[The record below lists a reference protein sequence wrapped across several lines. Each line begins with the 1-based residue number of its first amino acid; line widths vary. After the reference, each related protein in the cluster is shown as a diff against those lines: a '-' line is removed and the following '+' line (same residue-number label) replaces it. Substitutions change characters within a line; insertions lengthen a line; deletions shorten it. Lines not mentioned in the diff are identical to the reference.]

1 MNNTPVSESVPLLTI
16 CIPTYNR
23 GQRVY
28 SLVLFLV
35 EQIVSQH
42 RDKVELLVVN
52 NCSTDDT
59 IALLTPLESKGVTLI
74 NRSVH
79 LPSAE
84 ANMFASLEFCR
95 GRYIWFHGDDDIP
108 VVGTVEWLLTTI
120 ESGDVDMYIFN
131 SMAIDINGAPTSER
145 FLKMNSAH
153 VDLSGDSVVFSC
165 GFLYVLAGISTVVFR
180 RSMAFADVAKEIAN
194 LQEIYA
200 HVAWLLRCFARS
212 RVRIVAQSLVSYR
225 TDDTQRSFTHFKR
238 YAKRKKI
245 GDHFVWSFGLIRLL
259 QYLLDSGTLSAGGI
273 SRIYDGRRD
282 GTRFRLLDETV
293 YQIYLQMKSGMF
305 SKERRNLVSRKDFKL
320 AREFLYRVDLFSFD
334 TMSILEE
341 LLSMLERRPKDIFWR
356 RKAINVCQRFERVF
370 FAQHAENFYR
380 PIKAGLLMGYRIY
393 RTPSGFVALSDSAH
407 HRRESVLSYIDP
419 LEAYPDILTGIT
431 LEAVQARIVQV
442 VAEQTN
448 FASQPSNLVS
458 AASQIADAL
467 HHIGH
472 NIQVI
477 GQASHTLSG
486 LRAHEVEIQRQ
497 STFAL
502 RLLTYRLF
510 FGPLRHAWRWTRRK
524 MKMA

>member
-1 MNNTPVSESVPLLTI
+1 MNDTPVSGSVPLLSI

-35 EQIVSQH
+35 EQVVSRH
-42 RDKVELLVVN
+42 RDKVELIVVN

-59 IALLTPLESKGVTLI
+59 ISLLAPLESMGVTLV

-84 ANMFASLEFCR
+84 ANMFASLELCR

-108 VVGTVEWLLTTI
+108 VVQTVEWLLTTI
-120 ESGDVDMYIFN
+120 ESNDVDMYVFN
-131 SMAIDINGAPTSER
+131 SMSIDIDGAPTSER
-145 FLKMNSAH
+145 FLKINSSYL
-153 VDLSGDSVVFSC
+153 DLSGDDVTFAC
-165 GFLYVLAGISTVVFR
+165 GFVYALAGISTVIFR
-180 RSMAFADVAKEIAN
+180 RSIALVDVVKEITN
-194 LQEIYA
+194 LQEIYS
-200 HVAWLLRCFARS
+200 HVVWLLRCFANS
-212 RVRIVAQSLVSYR
+212 RVRIVAQPLVFYR
-225 TDDTQRSFTHFKR
+225 NDDPKRQFSHFKR
-238 YAKRKKI
+238 YARRKEI
-245 GDHFVWSFGLIRLL
+245 GDHFIWSFGLIRLL

-293 YQIYLQMKSGMF
+293 NQIYLQMKSGIF
-305 SKERRNLVSRKDFKL
+305 SKEERNLVSRKDFNL
-320 AREFLYRVDLFSFD
+320 ARDFLYRVDLFSFD

-341 LLSMLERRPKDIFWR
+341 LLSILERRQKDMFWR
-356 RKAINVCQRFERVF
+356 RKAIDACQRFERVF

-380 PIKAGLLMGYRIY
+380 PLKVGILMDYRIY
-393 RTPSGFVALSDSAH
+393 RTPTGFAALSGSAH
-407 HRRESVLSYIDP
+407 HQRESVLSYIDP
-419 LEAYPDILTGIT
+419 LEAYPNILTGIT

-442 VAEQTN
+442 VAEQIN
-448 FASQPSNLVS
+448 FSSRPSSLVS
-458 AASQIADAL
+458 AASQMADGL

-472 NIQVI
+472 NMQVI

-510 FGPLRHAWRWTRRK
+510 FGPLRHVWRWSLRK